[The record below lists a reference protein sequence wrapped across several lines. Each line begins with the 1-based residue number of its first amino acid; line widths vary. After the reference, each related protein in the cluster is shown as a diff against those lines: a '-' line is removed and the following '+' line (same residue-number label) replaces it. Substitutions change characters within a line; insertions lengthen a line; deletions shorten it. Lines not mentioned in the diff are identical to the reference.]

1 MTSTDRHERHSAA
14 EMHNE
19 DVAHEHSDVEFST
32 ILAVGGGLVVVVA
45 VSFVLMWLLFRVLD
59 HRAAANDPQLSPLAR
74 PACPFADIEKCQPGQ
89 LPPEPRLQTREPDG
103 LAEFLAEETK
113 SLEGYGWVSEQ
124 TGVAHMPIAE
134 AKKLILQ
141 RGRPVRTGAPLDSR
155 AGTHAPAAGE
165 ASGGRTIGLPAP
177 PDGTE
182 PPPGA
187 AAPPASAPHG
197 GGQVIK

>member
-1 MTSTDRHERHSAA
+1 
-14 EMHNE
+14 MHNE
-19 DVAHEHSDVEFST
+19 DVAHERSDVEFST
-32 ILAVGGGLVVVVA
+32 ILAFGGGLVAVVA

-59 HRAAANDPQLSPLAR
+59 HRAASNDPQLSPLAR

-89 LPPEPRLQTREPDG
+89 LPPEPRLQTREPAG
-103 LAEFLAEETK
+103 LSEFLAKETK

-141 RGRPVRTGAPLDSR
+141 RGLPVRTGAPLDSR
-155 AGTHAPAAGE
+155 AGTHAPAAGD

-177 PDGTE
+177 PGGTE
-182 PPPGA
+182 PAA
-187 AAPPASAPHG
+187 AAPPAAAPHS
-197 GGQVIK
+197 GGQVIR

>member
-1 MTSTDRHERHSAA
+1 MDNAG
-14 EMHNE
+14 
-19 DVAHEHSDVEFST
+19 VAHEHSDVNIRA
-32 ILAVGGGLVVVVA
+32 ILVFGGGLVVLVA

-74 PACPFADIEKCQPGQ
+74 PACGLADIEKCQPGQ

-103 LAEFLAEETK
+103 LADFRAKEAK

-134 AKKLILQ
+134 AKKIILQ
-141 RGRPVRTGAPLDSR
+141 RGLPVRTGAPLDSR

-177 PDGTE
+177 PGGPQ
-182 PPPGA
+182 PPPAA
-187 AAPPASAPHG
+187 AAPPATPEPHG
-197 GGQVIK
+197 GVHK